1 MKNLGNSEDR
11 ASGSERGGGMGSVK
25 KTEKKEDGKQR
36 RQEACEGMERWDE
49 IGRDMQG

>member
-25 KTEKKEDGKQR
+25 KTEKKGRWETEETG
-36 RQEACEGMERWDE
+36 GM
-49 IGRDMQG
+49 